1 MRISFG
7 RNSAGA
13 LEITD
18 ANDYYPFGMNHL
30 KSGNS
35 FFGVSSYKNYKYNG
49 KEIQESGMY
58 DYGARFYMPDLG
70 RWGTMDPL
78 AEVNRAW
85 SPYRY
90 AYNNPLRFIDPDG
103 RLEDWY
109 EDDQTGNIAWHDSS
123 AERAGQTNLTQ
134 KANGG
139 SISISGGGNNNI
151 LNTDGSITSN
161 GETITNGYATTT
173 SLGRTITSRNPWEA
187 IVNASG
193 NAGGI
198 TWDNDLVRGFT
209 GDFVNVGGGF
219 SGIAGGGGGVSWE
232 ANWVLHGP
240 EASFLPAITTTPS
253 IGGYNLDLTVNVG
266 NANYTGNASDITR
279 SMLVTN
285 TGNGDVPTGWVAASL
300 TAGWEIGVTGTA
312 TKVNGGFIFG
322 AQLNAGVGLPVGPV
336 PVNASAGVSNTYLIK
351 DFYKK
356 WWTKKYFF
364 SYQYL

>member
-1 MRISFG
+1 
-7 RNSAGA
+7 
-13 LEITD
+13 
-18 ANDYYPFGMNHL
+18 
-30 KSGNS
+30 
-35 FFGVSSYKNYKYNG
+35 
-49 KEIQESGMY
+49 MY

-109 EDDQTGNIAWHDSS
+109 EDDQTGNIAWHDGS

-219 SGIAGGGGGVSWE
+219 LELLVEVVELVGRQIGFFM
-232 ANWVLHGP
+232 VLK
-240 EASFLPAITTTPS
+240 
-253 IGGYNLDLTVNVG
+253 
-266 NANYTGNASDITR
+266 
-279 SMLVTN
+279 LVFC
-285 TGNGDVPTGWVAASL
+285 L
-300 TAGWEIGVTGTA
+300 LLQ
-312 TKVNGGFIFG
+312 
-322 AQLNAGVGLPVGPV
+322 QLHLLVVV
-336 PVNASAGVSNTYLIK
+336 II
-351 DFYKK
+351 
-356 WWTKKYFF
+356 WI
-364 SYQYL
+364 

>member
-1 MRISFG
+1 MQ
-7 RNSAGA
+7 
-13 LEITD
+13 EI
-18 ANDYYPFGMNHL
+18 
-30 KSGNS
+30 
-35 FFGVSSYKNYKYNG
+35 
-49 KEIQESGMY
+49 GMY
-58 DYGARFYMPDLG
+58 DYGARFYMPDIG
-70 RWGTMDPL
+70 RWGVVDPL

-90 AYNNPLRFIDPDG
+90 AYDNPMRFIDPDG

-109 EDDQTGNIAWHDSS
+109 EDNETGNIAWHDGS

-151 LNTDGSITSN
+151 LNSDGSITKN
-161 GETITNGYATTT
+161 GETVTNGYSTTT
-173 SLGRTITSRNPWEA
+173 SFGRTITSRNPWEA

-193 NAGGI
+193 DAGLI
-198 TWDNDLVRGFT
+198 NWDSDAVRGFT

-219 SGIAGGGGGVSWE
+219 SGISTAGGGTSFE

-253 IGGYNLDLTVNVG
+253 VGAGYNLDLTINVG

-285 TGNGDVPTGWVAASL
+285 TRNGDVPTGWVAGSL
-300 TAGWEIGVTGTA
+300 TAGGEIGVTGTA

-322 AQLNAGVGLPVGPV
+322 TQLNAGGGLPLEPV
-336 PVNASAGVSNTYLIK
+336 PINASAGVSNTYLIK

-356 WWTKKYFF
+356 
-364 SYQYL
+364 